1 MKRKIITIFVFLIG
15 MAVFAQSQDLSY
27 FTEELNRT
35 GGTFLDRLHVLEN
48 VRDLN
53 LTGIGEFYHGALK
66 TLLNKIPD
74 IKTKEDWDANE
85 NTARIALQ
93 ALIVEKY
100 APAAPE
106 IWALVQY
113 FDIAH
118 EENDGGAMQDGIIA
132 LGQTG
137 DQDYVYHIV
146 LVLDDCNTHQT
157 PDFESR
163 RRIQRAAAGCIISL
177 EAMHAIDGY
186 RPVFFAYIG
195 WYDPSIRN
203 MAHEA
208 LPKIVDDPGESI
220 IEIIRDNI
228 NNSNVK
234 LRAWQEMLRSNAPDS
249 SKAKV
254 AAVALEMGW
263 KYPTSNTALQRDS
276 KLMRLSAIDTIR
288 ILGVADDSVY
298 ADLDRSYNNNFATN
312 NPDFDEMFRVV
323 DTLSAVKTDQAIGLL
338 VKFLSGLND
347 RRRGGIWSDKERR
360 SMQYIIRALGTTGT
374 QSPEARMILL
384 TIQSSQEYTGA
395 EQGWARDALRQL
407 GN

>member
-1 MKRKIITIFVFLIG
+1 MKRKIITILVFFIG
-15 MAVFAQSQDLSY
+15 MAIFAQSQDLSY

-35 GGTFLDRLHVLEN
+35 GATFLDRLHVLEN

-74 IKTKEDWDANE
+74 IKNKEDWDANE

-93 ALIVEKY
+93 ALAVEKY

-118 EENDGGAMQDGIIA
+118 EENDGLAMQDGILA

-163 RRIQRAAAGCIISL
+163 RRIQRAASGCIISL
-177 EAMHAIDGY
+177 EAMHAIEGY

-208 LPKIVDDPGESI
+208 LPRIVDDPGEVI
-220 IEIIRDNI
+220 TEILRDNT
-228 NNSNVK
+228 NSSNVK
-234 LRAWQEMLRSNAPDS
+234 LRAWQEMLRTNAPDS

-263 KYPTSNTALQRDS
+263 SYPTSNTALQRDS

-288 ILGVADDSVY
+288 LLGVADDSVY
-298 ADLDRSYNNNFATN
+298 INIDKSYRNSFVSN
-312 NPDFDEMFRVV
+312 NPDYEEIKKTIDA
-323 DTLSAVKTDQAIGLL
+323 LSAVKTDEAVALL
-338 VKFLSGLND
+338 TSYLRDLNE
-347 RRRGGIWSDKERR
+347 RRRGGVWGGKERQV
-360 SMQYIIRALGTTGT
+360 MQWIIPALSATGT
-374 QSPEARMILL
+374 KSPDARVILIA
-384 TIQSSQEYTGA
+384 IQNSQEYTGV
-395 EQGWARDALRQL
+395 EQSWARDALRQL

>member
-1 MKRKIITIFVFLIG
+1 MKRKIITILVFLIG
-15 MAVFAQSQDLSY
+15 MAVFAQNADLSFY
-27 FTEELNRT
+27 TEELNRT
-35 GGTFLDRLHVLEN
+35 GSTFLDRLHAIEN

-66 TLLNKIPD
+66 ALINKIPD
-74 IKTKEDWDANE
+74 IKNKEDWDANE
-85 NTARIALQ
+85 NAARIVLQ

-106 IWALVQY
+106 IWTLVEY

-118 EENDGGAMQDGIIA
+118 EENDGGAMQDAILA

-163 RRIQRAAAGCIISL
+163 RRIQRAAAACIISL

-203 MAHEA
+203 MAHDA
-208 LPKIVDDPGESI
+208 LPNIVDDPGDVI
-220 IEIIRDNI
+220 IDIIRDNI

-234 LRAWQEMLRSNAPDS
+234 LRAWQEMLRTNASDS

-263 KYPTSNTALQRDS
+263 RYPTSNTALQRDS

-298 ADLDRSYNNNFATN
+298 TNLDTSYHNNFATN

-323 DTLSAVKTDQAIGLL
+323 DALSAVKTDESVALL
-338 VKFLSGLND
+338 VKFINELNE
-347 RRRGGIWSDKERR
+347 RRRGNVWSDKERR
-360 SMQYIIRALGTTGT
+360 TMQYIVRALGATGT
-374 QSPEARMILL
+374 QSAEARFILT
-384 TIQSSQEYTGA
+384 TISNSQEYTGA
-395 EQGWARDALRQL
+395 EQTWARDALRQL

>member
-15 MAVFAQSQDLSY
+15 MAVFAQNADLSY
-27 FTEELNRT
+27 YTDELSRT
-35 GGTFLDRLHVLEN
+35 GSTFLDRLHVLEN

-66 TLLNKIPD
+66 ALINKIPD
-74 IKTKEDWDANE
+74 IKNKEDWDANE
-85 NTARIALQ
+85 SSARIALQ
-93 ALIVEKY
+93 ALAVEKY

-106 IWALVQY
+106 IWTLVQY

-118 EENDGGAMQDGIIA
+118 EENDGGAMRDAIIA

-163 RRIQRAAAGCIISL
+163 RRIQRAASACIISL

-203 MAHEA
+203 MAHDA
-208 LPKIVDDPGESI
+208 LPNIVDDPGEVI
-220 IEIIRDNI
+220 IDILRDNI

-234 LRAWQEMLRSNAPDS
+234 LRAWQEMLRTNAPDS

-263 KYPTSNTALQRDS
+263 RYPTSNTALQRDS

-288 ILGVADDSVY
+288 LLGVADDSVY
-298 ADLDRSYNNNFATN
+298 ADLDRSYHNNFATN

-323 DTLSAVKTDQAIGLL
+323 DALSAVKTDESVGLL
-338 VKFLSGLND
+338 VKFINELNE
-347 RRRGGIWSDKERR
+347 RRRGGVWSDKERR
-360 SMQYIIRALGTTGT
+360 SMQYIIRALGATGT
-374 QSPEARMILL
+374 QSAEAKFILT
-384 TIQSSQEYTGA
+384 TIQGSQEYTGA
-395 EQGWARDALRQL
+395 EQAWARDALRQL

>member
-1 MKRKIITIFVFLIG
+1 
-15 MAVFAQSQDLSY
+15 
-27 FTEELNRT
+27 
-35 GGTFLDRLHVLEN
+35 LDRLHVLQN
-48 VRDLN
+48 VRDLD

-66 TLLNKIPD
+66 ALINKIPD
-74 IKTKEDWDANE
+74 IKSKEDWDANE
-85 NTARIALQ
+85 DAARIALQ
-93 ALIVEKY
+93 ALTAEKY

-118 EENDGGAMQDGIIA
+118 EENDGLAMQDAILA

-208 LPKIVDDPGESI
+208 LPKIVDDPSEAI
-220 IEIIRDNI
+220 IDIIRDNI

-234 LRAWQEMLRSNAPDS
+234 LRAWQEMLRTNAPDS

-312 NPDFDEMFRVV
+312 NPDFDEIFRTV
-323 DTLSAVKTDQAIGLL
+323 DALSAVKTDDAVGLL
-338 VKFLSGLND
+338 VKFLRDLNE
-347 RRRGGIWSDKERR
+347 RRRSNIWSDKERR
-360 SMQYIIRALGTTGT
+360 TMQYIIRALGTTGT
-374 QSPEARMILL
+374 QSPDAMFILN
-384 TIQSSQEYTGA
+384 TIQGSQVYTGA
-395 EQGWARDALRQL
+395 EQAWARDALRQL

>member
-1 MKRKIITIFVFLIG
+1 MKRKIITILVFFIG
-15 MAVFAQSQDLSY
+15 MAVFAQNTDLSFY
-27 FTEELNRT
+27 TEELNRT
-35 GGTFLDRLHVLEN
+35 GSTFLDRLHVLEN
-48 VRDLN
+48 VRDLK

-66 TLLNKIPD
+66 ALINKIPD
-74 IKTKEDWDANE
+74 IKNKEDWDANE
-85 NTARIALQ
+85 NAARIALQ
-93 ALIVEKY
+93 ALAVEKY

-106 IWALVQY
+106 IWTLVQY
-113 FDIAH
+113 FDIAY
-118 EENDGGAMQDGIIA
+118 EVNDGGAMQDAIIA

-163 RRIQRAAAGCIISL
+163 RRIQRAASGCIISL
-177 EAMHAIDGY
+177 EAMHAIEGY

-208 LPKIVDDPGESI
+208 LPRIVDDPGEVI
-220 IEIIRDNI
+220 TEILRDNT
-228 NNSNVK
+228 NSSNVK
-234 LRAWQEMLRSNAPDS
+234 LRAWQEMLRTNAPDS

-263 KYPTSNTALQRDS
+263 SYPTSNTALQRDS

-288 ILGVADDSVY
+288 LLGVADDSVY
-298 ADLDRSYNNNFATN
+298 INIDKSYRNSFVSN
-312 NPDFDEMFRVV
+312 NPDYEEIKKTIDA
-323 DTLSAVKTDQAIGLL
+323 LSAVKTDEAVALL
-338 VKFLSGLND
+338 TSYLRDLNE
-347 RRRGGIWSDKERR
+347 RRRGGVWGGKERQV
-360 SMQYIIRALGTTGT
+360 MQWIVPALGATGT
-374 QSPEARMILL
+374 QSPDARMILT
-384 TIQSSQEYTGA
+384 TIQGSQEYTGA

>member
-1 MKRKIITIFVFLIG
+1 MKRKIITILVFLIG
-15 MAVFAQSQDLSY
+15 MAVFAQSEDLSFY
-27 FTEELNRT
+27 TEELNRT

-48 VRDLN
+48 VRALN

-66 TLLNKIPD
+66 ALINKIPD
-74 IKTKEDWDANE
+74 IKNKEDWDANE
-85 NTARIALQ
+85 TAARIALQ
-93 ALIVEKY
+93 ALAVEKY

-106 IWALVQY
+106 IWTLVQY
-113 FDIAH
+113 FDIVQDV
-118 EENDGGAMQDGIIA
+118 NDGGAMQDAIIA

-137 DQDYVYHIV
+137 NKDYAYHIV

-163 RRIQRAAAGCIISL
+163 RRIQRAASACIISL
-177 EAMHAIDGY
+177 EAMHAVEGY

-208 LPKIVDDPGESI
+208 LPKIADDPAEVI
-220 IEIIRDNI
+220 TEILRDNT
-228 NNSNVK
+228 NNSNIK
-234 LRAWQEMLRSNAPDS
+234 LRAWQEMLRTNAPDS

-263 KYPTSNTALQRDS
+263 TYPTSNTALQRDS

-288 ILGVADDSVY
+288 ILGVTDDLVY
-298 ADLDRSYNNNFATN
+298 FYLDKSYRNSFVNN
-312 NPDFDEMFRVV
+312 NPDFEEIKKTIDA
-323 DTLSAVKTDQAIGLL
+323 LSALKTDEAVTLL
-338 VKFLSGLND
+338 SSYLRDINE
-347 RRRGGIWSDKERR
+347 RRRSGVWGARERQV
-360 SMQYIIRALGTTGT
+360 MQWIIPALAATGT
-374 QSPEARMILL
+374 KSPEARAILV

-395 EQGWARDALRQL
+395 EQAWARDALRQL

>member
-15 MAVFAQSQDLSY
+15 MAVFAQSVDLSF
-27 FTEELNRT
+27 FTDELNRT
-35 GGTFLDRLHVLEN
+35 SGTFLDRLHVLEN
-48 VRDLN
+48 ARDLN
-53 LTGIGEFYHGALK
+53 LTGIGQFYHEALK

-74 IKTKEDWDANE
+74 IKTKEEWDANE
-85 NTARIALQ
+85 NSSRIVLQ
-93 ALIVEKY
+93 ALAVEKY
-100 APAAPE
+100 KPAAPE
-106 IWALVQY
+106 IWAMVQY

-118 EENDGGAMQDGIIA
+118 DENDGGAMQDALIA

-157 PDFESR
+157 PDAESR
-163 RRIQRAAAGCIISL
+163 RRIQRAASACIISL

-186 RPVFFAYIG
+186 RPVFFAYLG

-208 LPKIVDDPGESI
+208 LPNIVDDPGEAI
-220 IEIIRDNI
+220 IEILRDNT

-234 LRAWQEMLRSNAPDS
+234 LRAWQEMLRTNSPDS

-263 KYPTSNTALQRDS
+263 KYPTSNTALQSYS

-288 ILGVADDSVY
+288 ILGVASDSVY
-298 ADLDRSYNNNFATN
+298 ADLDRSYTNNFSTN
-312 NPDFDEMFRVV
+312 NPDFDEIFRTV
-323 DTLSAVKTDQAIGLL
+323 DALAAVKTDGAIGLL

-347 RRRGGIWSDKERR
+347 RRRSNIWSDKERR
-360 SMQYIIRALGTTGT
+360 TMQYIIQALATTGT
-374 QSPEARMILL
+374 QAPEARMILL
-384 TIQSSQEYTGA
+384 TIQSAQQYTGA
-395 EQGWARDALRQL
+395 EQGWARDALSKL
-407 GN
+407 GY